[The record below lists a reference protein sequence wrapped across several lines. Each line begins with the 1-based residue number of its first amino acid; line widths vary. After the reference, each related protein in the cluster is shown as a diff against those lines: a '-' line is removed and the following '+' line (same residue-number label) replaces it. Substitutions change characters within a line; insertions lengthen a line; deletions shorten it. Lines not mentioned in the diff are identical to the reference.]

1 MSTLGYFLTLTGCAL
16 ATYLTRMPA
25 LALSGRFRLPV
36 WLMRLMNYVGPAVLA
51 ALIAPS
57 IFAPEGT
64 LELNP
69 LINYGLPAAAVTV
82 VLSITSRYFGGN
94 GDGFSFF
101 FDHVIFSRENVSIYG

>member
-64 LELNP
+64 LELN
-69 LINYGLPAAAVTV
+69 YGLPAAAVTV
-82 VLSITSRYFGGN
+82 VLSLVTKKSLLSILAGMATVFL
-94 GDGFSFF
+94 FSL
-101 FDHVIFSRENVSIYG
+101 IM

>member
-57 IFAPEGT
+57 SFAPEGT

-82 VLSITSRYFGGN
+82 VLSLVTKKSLLAILAGMATVFL
-94 GDGFSFF
+94 FSL
-101 FDHVIFSRENVSIYG
+101 IM